1 MNKLAGGLSAA
12 ANGAHEL
19 VVLVV
24 LKNPVTAVA
33 VAKVVAAIGSKARVR
48 RSEANLTADPSETV
62 NLALREK
69 SMAERLS
76 AMLQRAKS
84 GERLRKE

>member
-1 MNKLAGGLSAA
+1 
-12 ANGAHEL
+12 L

-62 NLALREK
+62 NLALREE

-76 AMLQRAKS
+76 ALLQRAKS

>member
-1 MNKLAGGLSAA
+1 MNKLAVGLSAA

-62 NLALREK
+62 NLALREE

-76 AMLQRAKS
+76 ALLQRAKS